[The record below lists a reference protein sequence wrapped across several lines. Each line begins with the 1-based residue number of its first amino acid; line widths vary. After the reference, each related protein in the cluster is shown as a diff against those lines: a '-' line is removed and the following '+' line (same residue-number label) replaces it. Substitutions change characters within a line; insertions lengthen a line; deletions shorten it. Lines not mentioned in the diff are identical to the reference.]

1 MTKRFEAPAS
11 SRSEA
16 SSTRSAAPAAA
27 ARGLHSRRRCEPQDG
42 KQEQE
47 RHNDQETT
55 RQSGL
60 VRLAVPIMA
69 LLFVSTMAGCIKDA
83 PEHHQEDSPQP
94 VPPPESTKEPAP
106 PVAEPPAPAP
116 LPPPSDAPDNNI
128 VVLSLFEPHVVVA
141 VPDSGI
147 NPYHEIFRRPNRTM
161 HPCKYIEDYPCDVP
175 ALRLSIGRHDS
186 YRKAVLADLEVW
198 QDVKPGDWYWIP
210 GTSIIA
216 IGCDSART
224 GASHTDG
231 VAEGLCG
238 LDEND
243 DHGTGIASSILM
255 ENPDALLVVYESH
268 AQGHTGLDESGIP
281 IDIYSHSNGFN
292 GPSPYVGPLGPMLEP
307 FNGIYVRAAG
317 NQPDTTFD
325 KYTRARPDVIAVGGA
340 FPADRTVP
348 ALTTKT
354 MDVASYFSRPG
365 ASSSSLTAYREDF
378 EGTSLAAPTVAGAL
392 SKVILGVRQASGYTG
407 SIEDGMI
414 DPVLGISYAD
424 LRDAMNATAD
434 YHAEAKYPNTWQT
447 SGNYFGYPVPIVE
460 EAPWLQLGWGIYD
473 GNVADTT
480 LSVLLDQAEAPE
492 KPDEARAYQ
501 EAQYELRQAL
511 YG

>member
-1 MTKRFEAPAS
+1 M
-11 SRSEA
+11 
-16 SSTRSAAPAAA
+16 
-27 ARGLHSRRRCEPQDG
+27 
-42 KQEQE
+42 
-47 RHNDQETT
+47 
-55 RQSGL
+55 
-60 VRLAVPIMA
+60 RLAVAIVA
-69 LLFVSTMAGCIKDA
+69 LLFISAMAGCIKEA
-83 PEHHQEDSPQP
+83 PERYEEDQQP
-94 VPPPESTKEPAP
+94 PDVEPPPRPTAD
-106 PVAEPPAPAP
+106 AEPPAPPVTEPPRPP
-116 LPPPSDAPDNNI
+116 LPPEEPPGNKSAKLP
-128 VVLSLFEPHVVVA
+128 LLEPHVVVA

-175 ALRLSIGRHDS
+175 ALRLSVGRHDS
-186 YRKAVLADLEVW
+186 YRKAVLADLELW
-198 QDVKPGDWYWIP
+198 QDVKPGNWYWIP
-210 GTSIIA
+210 GTSIIG
-216 IGCDSART
+216 IGCDLART

-231 VAEGLCG
+231 VPEGLCG

-255 ENPDALLVVYESH
+255 ENPDALLVVYETH
-268 AQGHTGLDESGIP
+268 AQGHRGLDAAGLP
-281 IDIYSHSNGFN
+281 IDVYSHSNGFN

-307 FNGIYVRAAG
+307 FNAIYVRAAG

-325 KYTRARPDVIAVGGA
+325 KYTRARADVIAVGGV

-407 SIEDGMI
+407 SIEDGTI
-414 DPVLGISYAD
+414 DPILGLSFAG

-473 GNVADTT
+473 GNTADAT
-480 LSVLLDQAEAPE
+480 LAVLLGQMSAPE
-492 KPDEARAYQ
+492 KPDAARAYQ
-501 EAQYELRQAL
+501 EVQYELRRTL
-511 YG
+511 YD